1 MAGERARLAE
11 IEARLANIEV
21 AISQPQAAHFPGGP
35 IVDPGPFPWPQP
47 WPQPRPL
54 PIPWPQPRPLPIPWP
69 LPWPGDPAPIDLS
82 RFSGGQLD
90 SMLHSIHSERAR
102 LDSMEKMVKDSI
114 SAMKKKK

>member
-11 IEARLANIEV
+11 IEARLENIEV
-21 AISQPQAAHFPGGP
+21 AISQSQGAHFPGGP
-35 IVDPGPFPWPQP
+35 IVDPGPFPGPFP
-47 WPQPRPL
+47 WPQ
-54 PIPWPQPRPLPIPWP
+54 PWPQPRPLPIPWP

-90 SMLHSIHSERAR
+90 SMLHSINSERAR
-102 LDSMEKMVKDSI
+102 LDSLEKMVKGSI